1 MPVDLPDPAGP
12 DPDEIAGHSF
22 TRSRKGYEEDEV
34 RAYLVS
40 LASQLRE
47 ERRRSADQGRRL
59 AELERRATDPR
70 DLDEDQVTQLLGEET
85 ARVLDTARKAANEI
99 RGKADD
105 YAAEV
110 TTAADTQAS

>member
-1 MPVDLPDPAGP
+1 MPVDPADLSGP

-22 TRSRKGYEEDEV
+22 TRSRKGYEADEV
-34 RAYLVS
+34 RAYLVA
-40 LASQLRE
+40 LASQVRE
-47 ERRRSADQGRRL
+47 ERRLNADQARRL
-59 AELERRATDPR
+59 VELERRATDPR

-99 RGKADD
+99 RSKADE

-110 TTAADTQAS
+110 TNAA